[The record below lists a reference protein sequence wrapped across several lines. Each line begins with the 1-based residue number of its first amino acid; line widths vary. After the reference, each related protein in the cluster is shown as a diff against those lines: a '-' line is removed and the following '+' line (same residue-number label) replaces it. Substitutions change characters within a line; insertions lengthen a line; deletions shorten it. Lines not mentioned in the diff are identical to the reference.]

1 MLTRSHGMAV
11 LLQNLSEPEMR
22 DCTLLGKV
30 LISHQQ
36 RKWVD
41 MVHSNRHGCTSSM
54 YMADGWGTAIR
65 EISIASAGIHIV
77 YRNGIYFVS

>member
-22 DCTLLGKV
+22 DCILLGKV

-41 MVHSNRHGCTSSM
+41 MVHANRHGCTSSM

-65 EISIASAGIHIV
+65 EISIAVACIHIV
-77 YRNGIYFVS
+77 YRNGIYFVA